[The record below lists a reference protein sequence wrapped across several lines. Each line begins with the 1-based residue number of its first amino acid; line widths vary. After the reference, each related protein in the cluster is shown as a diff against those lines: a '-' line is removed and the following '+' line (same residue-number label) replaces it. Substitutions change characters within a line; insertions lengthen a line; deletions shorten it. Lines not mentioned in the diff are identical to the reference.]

1 MRINNSIIDSDY
13 DLSELIRNRGFNC
26 PGVVI
31 DAELYR
37 SSQVVVELVE
47 QLKQKFDVFVVEYQE
62 PFEPTYQY
70 LDRLMSLH
78 EVGTKIATLD
88 VWIGIGGG
96 STIDTAKGLAIL
108 SRNEGR
114 AIRYRGFPDRLNTPL
129 PVIAIASTAGSGSDV
144 SFNASFIDEATKTK
158 MGINY
163 SENYPILTILDPR
176 IVSTAPFSV
185 VAASG
190 VDALVHTL
198 ESFVSRNA
206 TPVSRFFSIKAFH
219 LIAQNFPMVLSG
231 EANQATW
238 KKMQWAAIFAMW
250 GLSNSTSGPA
260 GALSYYLGTH
270 YLVRHGIA
278 GGVFIGK
285 ITRLNYEHGYH
296 NYADLFGWSD
306 DHDLGMTKRDKSEI
320 VVQTVEGLLQEGEI
334 PASLKAF
341 GIGQGDKKGFVDFA
355 QEAKGAFDLNPVQ
368 FSNKDLDRILL

>member
-13 DLSELIRNRGFNC
+13 DLSELIRSRGFNC
-26 PGVVI
+26 LGVVI

-78 EVGTKIATLD
+78 EVRAKIATLD

-108 SRNEGR
+108 CRNEGD

-190 VDALVHTL
+190 IDALVHTL

-206 TPVSRFFSIKAFH
+206 TPASRFFSIKAFH
-219 LIAQNFPMVLSG
+219 LITQNFPMVLSR

-285 ITRLNYEHGYH
+285 ITRLNHEHGYH